1 MCGTP
6 RCRATGQPTEWQRI
20 GRPHYDY
27 DMGGKWLEL
36 LKQIAAH
43 STLLCARRERPR
55 DRSAAKLG

>member
-1 MCGTP
+1 
-6 RCRATGQPTEWQRI
+6 
-20 GRPHYDY
+20 
-27 DMGGKWLEL
+27 MGGKWLEL